1 MKLKIVASMMAFLMV
16 GNSLSGFTAQ
26 TSESQKNDTSNVY
39 ESTSLLSESILRQDG
54 DSLRESYD
62 AGRTWK
68 RFSASEIPASY
79 SYDEF
84 LAWMTEEI
92 KSLQE
97 FVAVGEITQEKAD
110 TIINQ
115 YYETLGEIE
124 KGVQVSKRN
133 SYSEDQIVFGAPD
146 AMHTEGFQKAVYD
159 GKSYQYFGP
168 YETKAELYSVLKQYT
183 DKQIASGNMTQGE
196 ADEILKEYR

>member
-1 MKLKIVASMMAFLMV
+1 MKLKILASMMAFLMF

-26 TSESQKNDTSNVY
+26 ARESQKNDTSNVY
-39 ESTSLLSESILRQDG
+39 ESTSLLSESILQQDG

-68 RFSASEIPASY
+68 KFSAAEIPASY

-84 LAWMTEEI
+84 LAWMKEEI

-97 FVAVGEITQEKAD
+97 LVAVGEITQEKAD
-110 TIINQ
+110 TTINQ

-133 SYSEDQIVFGAPD
+133 SYSDDEIVFSAPD
-146 AMHTEGFQKAVYD
+146 AMHTEVFQKAVYD
-159 GKSYQYFGP
+159 GESYQYFGP
-168 YETKAELYSVLKQYT
+168 YETKAELYSALKQYT

-196 ADEILKEYR
+196 VDEILREFR